1 MIYGEEHAIS
11 IIYFIC
17 DLAVN
22 LDSRRKGLLI
32 FISISQR
39 NNKTDYMSKVELV
52 TGSALCKILILFKHT
67 LSSYTIKLFPK
78 CTHVRS

>member
-22 LDSRRKGLLI
+22 LDSHRKGLLI
-32 FISISQR
+32 FISNSQR
-39 NNKTDYMSKVELV
+39 NNKADYMSKVELI
-52 TGSALCKILILFKHT
+52 TGSSLCKILI
-67 LSSYTIKLFPK
+67 
-78 CTHVRS
+78 